1 MIVIIGITR
10 RSDIC
15 DVEFR
20 ENGTVSGG
28 ILRQTVHLLQTS
40 FIHSFIHMDV
50 SPNTGGH
57 PYIHIYVIGAKR
69 KFCSDHIKLLIMSTM
84 YI

>member
-1 MIVIIGITR
+1 MLG
-10 RSDIC
+10 RSSEPDYA
-15 DVEFR
+15 
-20 ENGTVSGG
+20 GG
-28 ILRQTVHLLQTS
+28 GLAHETIH
-40 FIHSFIHMDV
+40 IHSFIHMDV
-50 SPNTGGH
+50 SPSTGGH